1 MSKTI
6 LALANDVNS
15 KSKGFEIGGLQE
27 LRKELHGFARRP
39 GSKIFSKQT
48 INPHWAFHHG
58 GRTELQFN
66 IGFDRSDGDEVR
78 HGVAF
83 SFETS
88 QTLPDIAPLRA
99 KAAFFNEYLRLN
111 PEEFAHLRMWY
122 WDENGE
128 RSEDMLPAPVST
140 DIIREGVFLFMGTI
154 RPIEDVDVME
164 ILADFDALLP
174 LFTYVEGNGYSGPTK
189 KKAVK
194 GFTFQ
199 PGCTFKKLKTKSKP
213 SSDPV
218 NISLRHNA
226 MQHKLFDVLTAKHG
240 KKNVGTEIATGN
252 GTRIDAVVKT
262 SNGYLIYEIKP
273 HQSPRACIRDA
284 LGQLLEYAHWKSEF
298 DAIEFCVVGPKKLDT
313 DAREY
318 LNLLKDLY
326 QMPICYLQ
334 IAV

>member
-1 MSKTI
+1 
-6 LALANDVNS
+6 
-15 KSKGFEIGGLQE
+15 
-27 LRKELHGFARRP
+27 
-39 GSKIFSKQT
+39 
-48 INPHWAFHHG
+48 
-58 GRTELQFN
+58 
-66 IGFDRSDGDEVR
+66 
-78 HGVAF
+78 
-83 SFETS
+83 
-88 QTLPDIAPLRA
+88 
-99 KAAFFNEYLRLN
+99 
-111 PEEFAHLRMWY
+111 
-122 WDENGE
+122 
-128 RSEDMLPAPVST
+128 
-140 DIIREGVFLFMGTI
+140 
-154 RPIEDVDVME
+154 ME

-174 LFTYVEGNGYSGPTK
+174 LYTYVEGSGYSDPTK
-189 KKAVK
+189 KKAIK

-262 SNGYLIYEIKP
+262 PRGYLIYEIKP

-284 LGQLLEYAHWKSEF
+284 LGQLLEYAHWKNEF
-298 DAIEFCVVGPKKLDT
+298 EAIEFCVVGPKKLDA

-318 LNLLKDLY
+318 LDLLRSLY
-326 QMPICYLQ
+326 QLPIRYLQ

>member
-1 MSKTI
+1 MKTI
-6 LALANDVNS
+6 EAIANAINAAS
-15 KSKGFEIGGLQE
+15 KDFEIGGLQD
-27 LRKELHGFARRP
+27 LRKELRNFSRRP
-39 GSKIFSKQT
+39 GSRIFSKQT
-48 INPHWAFHHG
+48 ITPHWAFHHG
-58 GRTELQFN
+58 GRSELQFN
-66 IGFDRSDGDEVR
+66 IGFDGTDGEELR
-78 HGVAF
+78 HGIAF

-88 QTLPDIAPLRA
+88 QTLPNIAPLRE
-99 KAAFFNEYLRLN
+99 KADLFNEYLRLN
-111 PEEFAHLRMWY
+111 PEEFADLKMWY
-122 WDENGE
+122 WDSDG
-128 RSEDMLPAPVST
+128 RSEDMLPAPVASNL
-140 DIIREGVFLFMGTI
+140 IREGVFLFLGTMQ
-154 RPIEDVDVME
+154 PIADVTIPG

-174 LFTYVEGNGYSGPTK
+174 LYTFVEGGGYSGTAK
-189 KKAVK
+189 KKSVTK
-194 GFTFQ
+194 GFRFIS
-199 PGCTFKKLKTKSKP
+199 GCTFKKLKTKSKP

-298 DAIEFCVVGPKKLDT
+298 DAIEFCVVGPKKLDAN
-313 DAREY
+313 AREY

-326 QMPICYLQ
+326 QLPIRYLQ